1 MKHLMDKYK
10 GKTFAE
16 AATLIASKYKNRDTD
31 ATQKSSYDMEIQELM
46 RMNESVKMKDAAMQ
60 NAKQILKCGGKMKY
74 NNGGELN
81 KKNKLSKNEIPHKD
95 AGKPVNQE
103 NLFMLP
109 YLGATPPD
117 NIGMQ
122 APLMPQAPLASAY
135 NPTTSVSDSIGNT
148 LRSAMSGPGRINVQP
163 PLKEGESFQ
172 ILQQPKKP
180 GLLKRM
186 FGPDSNIYNPAMAGQ
201 LANLG
206 INVAMLAGGYDK
218 EAPTTNKY
226 ESDVKRLMA
235 ERSIDNTAVQN
246 RITGAANAARQNLQ
260 NVRSANVR
268 NAMEQNI
275 GASQMEQ
282 AAGAEL
288 QSQQM
293 RNQLTGEY
301 ANVLNNLGLQDA
313 QARFAANELT
323 ARNKGNYQTNLSAF
337 GAGLAENSKFFTRL
351 KANDKL
357 NQLYTEIINLKA
369 EDVGIGEELW
379 KKITTGGEIT
389 ANDILVMKNSKNS
402 KIRSYAEF
410 YENQQKGK

>member
-16 AATLIASKYKNRDTD
+16 VATLIASKYKNRDTD

-46 RMNESVKMKDAAMQ
+46 HMNESVKMQDAAME

-74 NNGGELN
+74 GDGGRL
-81 KKNKLSKNEIPHKD
+81 KKDQVPHKKAAD
-95 AGKPVNQE
+95 FAQPPNT
-103 NLFMLP
+103 NIPFTLP
-109 YLGATPPD
+109 YLGTTPPD
-117 NIGMQ
+117 NVGVRP
-122 APLMPQAPLASAY
+122 PLMPQAPLALAY

-148 LRSAMSGPGRINVQP
+148 LKAAMSGKPPLNAQP

-172 ILQQPKKP
+172 TLEQPKKP
-180 GLLKRM
+180 GLLTRM

-218 EAPTTNKY
+218 ETPTTNKY
-226 ESDVKRLMA
+226 ETDVRRLMA
-235 ERSIDNTAVQN
+235 ERGVDNTAVQN
-246 RITGAANAARQNLQ
+246 RITGAANASRQNLQ

-301 ANVLNNLGLQDA
+301 SNVLNNLGLQEA
-313 QARFAANELT
+313 QARFAADELT
-323 ARNKGNYQTNLSAF
+323 ARNKGNYQTNLSKF
-337 GAGLAENSKFFTRL
+337 GAGLAENSKFFTRQ

-402 KIRSYAEF
+402 KIRTYAEF
-410 YENQQKGK
+410 YENKQKVNR